1 MSLEKDIN
9 DFKAQIMKDVP
20 EEMLKTMET
29 AGKHLE
35 QSGIVDKNLK
45 VGDRAPSF
53 TLPNVTG
60 EPTSSATV
68 LTKGPLVVSFYRGGW

>member
-20 EEMLKTMET
+20 KEILKTMET
-29 AGKHLE
+29 AGKQLA
-35 QSGIVDKNLK
+35 QSGIVDKSLK

-53 TLPNVTG
+53 TLPNVKG
-60 EPTSSATV
+60 EPISSVTLLA
-68 LTKGPLVVSFYRGGW
+68 KGPLVVSFYRGGW